1 MSKIHNMPSSYP
13 YYKDSVRNWFVEN
26 IPFDAKILDIGAGCG
41 TYSDLLKGYDYKM
54 DAVEIW
60 EPYIIQYDLKNKYNV
75 VYKENVFNM
84 PLNALKGY
92 DFYILGDVLEHFS
105 VEDAQWFMNFLKST
119 GKEYLV
125 AVPYQYEQG
134 EYEGNT
140 YETHL
145 QPDLTPDLVKE
156 RYPDLEL
163 IYGNEVYGYYI
174 RKK

>member
-1 MSKIHNMPSSYP
+1 MPTSYP
-13 YYKDSVRNWFVEN
+13 VYKDSVRNWVIEN

-41 TYSDLLKGYDYKM
+41 TYSDLLSGDGYKM

-105 VEDAQWFMNFLKST
+105 VEDAKWFMNFLKST
-119 GKEYLV
+119 GKQYLI
-125 AVPYQYEQG
+125 AVPYQMEQG

-140 YETHL
+140 HETHL
-145 QPDLTPDLVKE
+145 QPDLTPDLMKE

-163 IYGNEVYGYYI
+163 LYGNGYYGYYI
-174 RKK
+174 KKK